1 VPLRLRDEKGNK
13 TYHVRDDEEEVDA
26 AIVDVLHALV
36 PQERA
41 GTGKDE
47 QEEVNALVDVVG
59 GNLQYKYE
67 FTPLRVSSFASP
79 DEIKMLGIGD
89 SIVSAGLLPGR
100 CGEKR
105 NYPFFKFGEIS
116 NIPDEPTWIGCGGR
130 VELRLERVWFL
141 AANLVAGNSGSPIF
155 YAPPTLLTE
164 DIKRGVVIGIQSSAF
179 DGADIAGMT
188 PIEDV
193 FKIIEKGAPLEE
205 DLFRGDETKR
215 DAGAAKPR

>member
-1 VPLRLRDEKGNK
+1 
-13 TYHVRDDEEEVDA
+13 
-26 AIVDVLHALV
+26 
-36 PQERA
+36 
-41 GTGKDE
+41 
-47 QEEVNALVDVVG
+47 
-59 GNLQYKYE
+59 
-67 FTPLRVSSFASP
+67 
-79 DEIKMLGIGD
+79 MLGIGD

-193 FKIIEKGAPLEE
+193 FKIIRAFGS
-205 DLFRGDETKR
+205 
-215 DAGAAKPR
+215 